1 MAPLLTDRFG
11 RVLDYLRISVTD
23 RCNFRCTYCMP
34 PEGIDLISREEL
46 LSSEEILRVAR
57 NFVAMGGKRIRLTG
71 GEPLIRKD
79 LLSIVSELAKLQPK
93 PMLMLTTNGSLL
105 APLAE
110 DLKAAGLE
118 RINISLDRLDPRKFA
133 EVTRVDQFTAVWQ
146 GIEESLRVG
155 LHTKL
160 NVVAMK
166 GLSDADI
173 LGFGELAFQ
182 RKLEVRFIEFMPLC
196 GSAWQSDAML
206 PIAHVRELLQRNF
219 TLQPKIRGREVAES
233 YSVVGGLGSVGFI
246 ASMTESFC
254 SSCSR
259 LRMSSDGKIRPCLFS
274 QVEFDLKPYLSAQTS
289 DAQLQAALHQ
299 AVLLK
304 PEGHGVRWQE
314 KTQMITPRIRAI
326 GG

>member
-1 MAPLLTDRFG
+1 MAALVDRFG

-23 RCNFRCTYCMP
+23 RCNFRCVYCMP
-34 PEGIDLISREEL
+34 PEGIELIPQQSV
-46 LSSEEILRVAR
+46 LSYEQIARVAR

-71 GEPLIRKD
+71 GEPLMRKD
-79 LLSIVSELAKLQPK
+79 LPQLIRMLRTIQPQ
-93 PMLMLTTNGSLL
+93 PLLMLTTNGSLL

-110 DLKAAGLE
+110 ELKQAGLE
-118 RINISLDRLDPRKFA
+118 RINISLDSLDPQKFSSL
-133 EVTRVDQFTAVWQ
+133 TRRDSFAKVWQ
-146 GIEESLRVG
+146 GIEESLRIG

-160 NVVAMK
+160 NVVALR
-166 GLSDADI
+166 GLSDGDI
-173 LGFGELAFQ
+173 LKFAELAFQ

-196 GSAWQSDAML
+196 GTGWHPGEMI
-206 PIAHVRELLQRNF
+206 PISHVRELLQKHF
-219 TLQPKIRGREVAES
+219 CLQPKIRGREVAES
-233 YSVVGGLGSVGFI
+233 YSLVGGLGSVGFI

-259 LRMSSDGKIRPCLFS
+259 LRLSSDGKIHPCLFS
-274 QVEFDLKPYLSAQTS
+274 QIEFDLKPYLTERST

-314 KTQMITPRIRAI
+314 KAQIITPRIRAI